1 MHQDPRLVRHDES
14 TMPVTAIATD
24 HPAGHVIPRHKHPN
38 AQLIHAV
45 RGVMVVATQGGHW
58 VVPPTR
64 GLWMPPGVVHEVRM
78 VGEVHMRS
86 AFIRPEAAAGLSSE
100 CAVLG
105 ITSLLRELILA
116 AVDAPF
122 PYEADSR
129 TGRLMRLMLDEV
141 KVMPV
146 LPLHLP
152 RANDERLQAIC
163 NSVQSSPDDRTTLEQ
178 WSERLGV
185 GAKTI
190 QRQFA
195 REFGLTFG
203 QWRQQARLLAGLER
217 LASGAKVLDVALDL
231 GYDSPS
237 AFTTMFKR
245 QFGVTP
251 SMFFQ

>member
-1 MHQDPRLVRHDES
+1 
-14 TMPVTAIATD
+14 MPVTALATD
-24 HPAGHVIPRHKHPN
+24 YAGGTILARHAHPN

-45 RGVMVVATQGGHW
+45 SGVMVVSTDDGHW

-64 GLWMPPGVVHEVRM
+64 GLWMPPGVLHEVRM
-78 VGEVHMRS
+78 VGPVHMRS
-86 AFIRPEAAAGLSSE
+86 AFIRPDAASGLSAE

-105 ITSLLRELILA
+105 VTNLLRELLLA
-116 AVDAPF
+116 AVDASF
-122 PYEADSR
+122 PYPPESR
-129 TGRLMRLMLDEV
+129 THRLMLLILDEI
-141 KVMPV
+141 KIMRV

-152 RANDERLQAIC
+152 RAVDDRLRTIC
-163 NSVQSSPDDRTTLEQ
+163 NRVLAAPDDRTTLEE

-195 REFGLTFG
+195 REFNLTFG

-217 LASGAKVLDVALDL
+217 LARGSKVLDVALDL

-251 SMFFQ
+251 SMFFS